1 MKLLLVEDD
10 KTTLEY
16 IQKGFQEEGFSV
28 DVADNG
34 PDGLY
39 FATTGEYDLLIL
51 DRMLP
56 RMDGLSLLS
65 GLRAIGNLT
74 PVIIL
79 SALTHVDERIKGL
92 EAGSDDYLAKPFS
105 FQELLLRANNLIHRQ
120 QPQQQT
126 GELTIEDLTM
136 DLLGHRV
143 LRDGNEI
150 KLQPKEFQLLRYLL
164 EHQGQVISRTMLFE
178 TVWEYHF
185 DPKTNV
191 IDVHVAKLRKKLEAN
206 EKSQLIHTV
215 RGAGYVVRTA

>member
-1 MKLLLVEDD
+1 MKLLVVEDD

>member
-1 MKLLLVEDD
+1 
-10 KTTLEY
+10 
-16 IQKGFQEEGFSV
+16 
-28 DVADNG
+28 
-34 PDGLY
+34 
-39 FATTGEYDLLIL
+39 
-51 DRMLP
+51 
-56 RMDGLSLLS
+56 MDGLSLLS

-92 EAGSDDYLAKPFS
+92 QAGGDDYLAKPFS
-105 FQELLLRANNLIHRQ
+105 FQELLIRANNLIHRQ

-126 GELTIEDLTM
+126 AELTIEDLTM